1 MSKRTMVYI
10 DGFNLYFGM
19 RDSGWKRY
27 YWMDIGRFG
36 RGLATGDREVVG
48 VKYFTARVA
57 APPDQVRRQ
66 VTFLEANQIVGGST
80 MYFGRYQQDPYQ
92 CRHCGTRSV
101 ASHEK
106 ATDVFLAVE
115 LLTDAVSNTF
125 DGAILVS
132 ADADYAPVIRRV
144 RELFPEKFI
153 VVGQPPRRMS
163 SELQRTANGSFRIS
177 EEMLRRSQ
185 LPEAVTKPD
194 GFVLRRPSRWSKN
207 VPPRPYPRD

>member
-1 MSKRTMVYI
+1 MRTRTMVYI

-36 RGLATGDREVVG
+36 RSLVTGNHEAVG

-57 APPDQVRRQ
+57 APPDQVARQ
-66 VTFLEANQIVGGST
+66 GTFLEANQTVGGCT
-80 MYFGRYQQDPYQ
+80 MFFGRYQQDPYT

-101 ASHEK
+101 APHEK

-115 LLTDAVSNTF
+115 VLTDAVNNSF
-125 DGAILVS
+125 DRAVLVC

-144 RELFPEKFI
+144 RELFPEK
-153 VVGQPPRRMS
+153 VVIIGEPPMRRS
-163 SELQRTANGSFRIS
+163 SELRRTANASFRVS
-177 EEMLRRSQ
+177 EETLRRSQ
-185 LPEAVTKPD
+185 LPDSVSKAD
-194 GFVLRRPSRWSKN
+194 GFVLRRPERWYKN
-207 VPPRPYPRD
+207 VPPRQRPSN